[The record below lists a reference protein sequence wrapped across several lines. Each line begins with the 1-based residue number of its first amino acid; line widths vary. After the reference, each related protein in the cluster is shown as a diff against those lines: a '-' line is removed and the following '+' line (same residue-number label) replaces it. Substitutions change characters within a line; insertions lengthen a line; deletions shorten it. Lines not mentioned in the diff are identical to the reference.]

1 MSRSIALLLAALLVT
16 GCTFTGTLPRLEG
29 PSASPSS
36 SVTTA
41 ASPSPIST
49 PSPTPRRTPRPTPAP
64 TAPGGVQTLAVGAR
78 DTSPTVPARD
88 LRAVVRGDTA
98 FAIDLYQR
106 LRKAEQGNIV
116 VGPYSISVAFAMQ
129 HAGALNR
136 TARQIE
142 QVLHFTLPT
151 DRLDAAFNELSLDL
165 ASRQNKRV
173 TLAIANRLF
182 GAQLFPFRRPF
193 LRETTRNFSAP
204 MAAVD
209 FHGDP
214 EAARKLINQWVADHT
229 AQRIKDLIPK
239 ARPPLITKSTMLVL
253 VNAIYMNARW
263 AHEFERNSTS
273 DERFTLA
280 DGTHLKVPTM
290 HQDEMLPAAVT
301 KDYTAVELPYRGNK
315 LAMLIV
321 MPTAG
326 TFARF
331 ERSLEPAV
339 LADVIDRLD
348 TQMTF
353 LALPSFSIRSK
364 LQLADTLKQMGMK
377 DAFDWKVADF
387 YGISPLPRGVDPI
400 LYISKV
406 LHQAFIKVAEKG
418 TEAAAATA
426 IIDEGTTGGY
436 EGPIVHATIDHPFL
450 WFIRDRVTG
459 TILFMGRVVDPS
471 QTAK

>member
-36 SVTTA
+36 SITTG
-41 ASPSPIST
+41 ASPSPMPT

-78 DTSPTVPARD
+78 DTSPSVPARD

-151 DRLDAAFNELSLDL
+151 DRLDAAFDQLSLDL

-182 GAQLFPFRRPF
+182 GAQLFPFRKAY
-193 LRETTRNFSAP
+193 LREITRNFAAP

-209 FHGDP
+209 FRGDP

-229 AQRIKDLIPK
+229 AGRIKDLIPK
-239 ARPPLITKSTMLVL
+239 AKPPMIDKRTRLVL

-263 AHEFERNSTS
+263 AHEFERNDTS
-273 DERFTLA
+273 DQRFTLA
-280 DGTHLKVPTM
+280 DGAHVKVPTM

-353 LALPSFSIRSK
+353 LALPSFSIRTK
-364 LQLADTLKQMGMK
+364 LQLADTLKQMGVK
-377 DAFDWKVADF
+377 DAFDDQVADL
-387 YGISPLPRGVDPI
+387 YGISTVPSGEDPR
-400 LYISKV
+400 LYISRV
-406 LHQAFIKVAEKG
+406 IHQAFIKVAEKG